1 LPTSLYSITTT
12 KSPLIRLN
20 DTDNIAVA
28 IVPVGAGMVLSD
40 FGISAKTPVP
50 SGHKVALKAISSGE
64 AVIKYGQVIGHATQ
78 PIEAGDHVH
87 SHNLAITDPHLQ
99 HEFCVDAVAPAFL
112 PATERSTFLGYRRS
126 DGSVGTRNY
135 LAILSSVNCS
145 ATVCHA
151 IARHFSS
158 SGELDSFSNVDGV
171 AAFTHGGGCA
181 MDSRGEG
188 YQILTRTMA
197 GFARHPNVGAVLMI
211 GLGCE
216 TNQIPAI
223 LETQSLTA
231 GPTLRTM
238 TIQATG
244 GTRKTIEAGIDAVRA
259 MLPALNA
266 QQRSVQSASEL
277 VLALE
282 CGGSDGYSGIS
293 ANPALGYASDL
304 LIRNGGTA
312 VLAETPEI
320 YGAEHLLTRRAAT
333 PEVAQK
339 LLDRIDWWRD
349 YVRRNKGD
357 LDNNP
362 SHGNKAGGLTTIL
375 EKSLGAVTK
384 SGSCSLEAVYEY
396 AERVTKHGVVFMD
409 TPGYDAVAVTGQ
421 IAGGCNMLCFTTGR
435 GSTTGYKPVPCIK
448 LATNTP
454 LYEQMSEDM
463 DMNCGGIVT
472 GEKTIEEI
480 GTLIFD
486 KMLLVAS
493 GERTFSEQNDYGDHE
508 FVPWQIGAV
517 M

>member
-1 LPTSLYSITTT
+1 
-12 KSPLIRLN
+12 
-20 DTDNIAVA
+20 
-28 IVPVGAGMVLSD
+28 M
-40 FGISAKTPVP
+40 
-50 SGHKVALKAISSGE
+50 GHKIALKAITVGE
-64 AVIKYGQVIGHATQ
+64 AILKYGQVIGHATR
-78 PIEAGDHVH
+78 PIEAGEHVH
-87 SHNLAITDPHLQ
+87 SHNLAITDLHLQ
-99 HEFCVDAVAPAFL
+99 HEFCVDAIAPKLFPEADR
-112 PATERSTFLGYRRS
+112 ATFQGYKRS
-126 DGSVGTRNY
+126 DGRIGTRNY

-145 ATVCHA
+145 ATVSHA
-151 IARHFSS
+151 IARHFIS
-158 SGELDSFSNVDGV
+158 SGELDAFPNVDGV
-171 AAFTHGGGCA
+171 AALTHGGGCA
-181 MDSRGEG
+181 MDGQGEG

-197 GFARHPNVGAVLMI
+197 GFARHPNVGAVLMV

-223 LETQSLTA
+223 VDAHSLIA

-244 GTRKTIEAGIDAVRA
+244 GTRKTIEAGIEAVRT
-259 MLPALNA
+259 MLPVLNA
-266 QQRSVQSASEL
+266 HERSVQPASEL
-277 VLALE
+277 MLALE

-304 LIRNGGTA
+304 LVRHGGTA

-339 LLDRIDWWRD
+339 LLDRIEWWRD
-349 YVRRNKGD
+349 YAARNKGS

-375 EKSLGAVTK
+375 EKSLGAVAK
-384 SGSCSLEAVYEY
+384 GGMSRLEAVYEY
-396 AERVTKHGVVFMD
+396 AERVTKRGFVFMD
-409 TPGYDAVAVTGQ
+409 TPGYDPVAVTGQ

-454 LYEQMSEDM
+454 MYERMIEDM
-463 DMNCGGIVT
+463 DLNCGEIVT
-472 GEKTIEEI
+472 GEKNIEEI
-480 GTLIFD
+480 GRQIFD
-486 KMLLVAS
+486 KILAVAS
-493 GERTFSEQNDYGDHE
+493 GERTHSEQNDYGDYE
-508 FVPWQIGAV
+508 FVPWQVGAV

>member
-1 LPTSLYSITTT
+1 MVSAIKSL
-12 KSPLIRLN
+12 LIRLH
-20 DTDNIAVA
+20 DSDNVAVA
-28 IVPVGAGMVLSD
+28 TVSLNPYTILRD
-40 FGISAKTPVP
+40 FGITTKTPIP
-50 SGHKVALKAISSGE
+50 RGHKIALREIPEGTAI
-64 AVIKYGQVIGHATQ
+64 IKYGQVIGTATQ
-78 PIEAGDHVH
+78 AIAAGDLVH
-87 SHNLAITDPHLQ
+87 SDNLAITDLHLQ

-112 PATERSTFLGYRRS
+112 PATVRSTFLGYKRS
-126 DGSVGTRNY
+126 DGRVGTRNY

-151 IARHFSS
+151 IARHFNS
-158 SGELDSFSNVDGV
+158 SGELDRFPNVDGV

-188 YQILTRTMA
+188 YVNLARTMA
-197 GFARHPNVGAVLMI
+197 GYARNPNVGAVLMI

-216 TNQIPAI
+216 TNQIPAV
-223 LETQSLTA
+223 LETQSLSEGSA
-231 GPTLRTM
+231 LRTM

-244 GTRKTIEAGIDAVRA
+244 GTRKTIEAGIEAVRA
-259 MLPALNA
+259 MLPDLDA
-266 QQRSVQSASEL
+266 QHRSVQPASEL
-277 VLALE
+277 ILALE

-304 LIRNGGTA
+304 LIRHGGTA

-339 LLDRIDWWRD
+339 LLDRIEWWRD

-384 SGSCSLEAVYEY
+384 SGSSRLEAVYEY
-396 AERVTKHGVVFMD
+396 AERVTKHGFVFMD
-409 TPGYDAVAVTGQ
+409 TPGYDPVAVTGQ
-421 IAGGCNMLCFTTGR
+421 IAGGSNMLCFTTGR

-454 LYEQMSEDM
+454 LYERMPEDM
-463 DMNCGGIVT
+463 DLDCGGIVT

-480 GTLIFD
+480 GNLIFD
-486 KMLLVAS
+486 KMLSVAS